1 MGMTNCKE
9 CKNQVSDK
17 AKSCPACGAPV
28 KPASS
33 PMRGCLML
41 CLLGLLGFIY
51 CTAQVSDSVKE
62 GQQKE
67 EARKAERT
75 PKQIR
80 DENISSLFFRDGSCQ
95 MIKKHVVSNL
105 KDPDSFKHVET
116 IRVIKEDKILV
127 AMKYRAKN
135 SFNAYVIENVAA
147 EIKIKPNGEV
157 ISYSMLDESQLNE
170 ALKN

>member
-1 MGMTNCKE
+1 
-9 CKNQVSDK
+9 
-17 AKSCPACGAPV
+17 
-28 KPASS
+28 
-33 PMRGCLML
+33 
-41 CLLGLLGFIY
+41 
-51 CTAQVSDSVKE
+51 
-62 GQQKE
+62 
-67 EARKAERT
+67 
-75 PKQIR
+75 
-80 DENISSLFFRDGSCQ
+80 